1 MTIEERKAAR
11 AKAAESG
18 YWRLT
23 HPYEIRNPEHM
34 TAYASCLRSLAGGRS
49 QYRIVRTVDG
59 CAECLEVWRK
69 GGIPPTPDEDEQED
83 TADASA
89 TND

>member
-1 MTIEERKAAR
+1 MTSNERKEAR
-11 AKAAESG
+11 AKAAEGG

-49 QYRIVRTVDG
+49 AYRIVRTVDDG
-59 CAECLEVWRK
+59 AECLEVWRK

-83 TADASA
+83 PADAPA